1 MIYREKFIYISKK
14 EFSGGTMGDEYWK
27 EIVLPSVKLPD
38 KATYNFGEVTRIL
51 DCSKMTLWR
60 KIKKGEINYTIDK
73 RFYRE
78 DLVRRFSNCSV
89 KNIAPDKKE

>member
-1 MIYREKFIYISKK
+1 MGE
-14 EFSGGTMGDEYWK
+14 TMGERYWK

-38 KATYNFGEVTRIL
+38 KATYNFTEVTILL

-78 DLVRRFSNCSV
+78 DLIRRFSNCSV
-89 KNIAPDKKE
+89 KDITTDNKD